1 MRTEQGPGRR
11 VVSETRPVAADV
23 TVVVPTYNRR
33 ELLAR
38 TLDSLERLDPRPAE
52 VIVVSDGSTDGTG
65 DLVRGRRLS
74 LLESHSTGAGGAR
87 NVGWRA
93 ARTAIVAF
101 VDDDCTVEPRWA
113 DALAEYF
120 ADTEAGLVQGR
131 TRPAGEAG
139 PNDRT
144 LDIRWGN
151 GLFESCNIAYRR
163 EVLEAVGGF
172 DESFGREFSRKPSP
186 RSKNRLPLGEDTDLG
201 WRVRRA
207 GWRAAFAEDAVVR
220 HAVFPGRFADSVR
233 EEWRKRQFPYVVR
246 HIPELRDAFPRGRWF
261 LRRQSPSAQL
271 ALVGGLLT
279 IFGRRAPV
287 RLFGA
292 VLTAPY
298 VRWVLR
304 REPTLGL
311 AARQAVRDAVGSAA
325 LVAGSVQQ
333 RTLLL

>member
-1 MRTEQGPGRR
+1 
-11 VVSETRPVAADV
+11 
-23 TVVVPTYNRR
+23 
-33 ELLAR
+33 
-38 TLDSLERLDPRPAE
+38 
-52 VIVVSDGSTDGTG
+52 
-65 DLVRGRRLS
+65 
-74 LLESHSTGAGGAR
+74 
-87 NVGWRA
+87 
-93 ARTAIVAF
+93 VAF
-101 VDDDCTVEPRWA
+101 VDDDCTVEPRWVA
-113 DALAEYF
+113 ALTEAF
-120 ADTEAGLVQGR
+120 ADGEVGLVQGR
-131 TRPAGEAG
+131 TRPAGDAG

-144 LDIRWGN
+144 LDNRSGN

-163 EVLEAVGGF
+163 EVLEALGGF
-172 DESFGREFSRKPSP
+172 DESFGREFSRKPSL

-207 GWRAAFAEDAVVR
+207 GWRAAFANDAVVR

-246 HIPELRDAFPRGRWF
+246 RIPELRDALPRGRWF

-271 ALVGGLLT
+271 ALLGGLLT
-279 IFGRRAPV
+279 IVGRSTGV
-287 RLFGA
+287 RMIGPALA
-292 VLTAPY
+292 APY

-304 REPTLGL
+304 REPSLGL